1 VTLAR
6 FIVGD
11 FLSVLAIGAIVGALC
26 VIGVAPGWSV
36 LLAMALGMIG
46 GMALG
51 FAWSPLVGIWLGAHE
66 AMIPAM
72 LTGMIAGMIVAMRAA
87 NGILAAS
94 DGAIVGAAI
103 GIACLLFT
111 YAMNAWLGGEQTFD
125 RSAK

>member
-1 VTLAR
+1 MWAR

-11 FLSVLAIGAIVGALC
+11 FLSALAIGAIVGTLC

-66 AMIPAM
+66 VMIPAM
-72 LTGMIAGMIVAMRAA
+72 LTGMLAGMVVGMKAA
-87 NGILAAS
+87 NGMLTTS
-94 DGAIVGAAI
+94 DGAILGAAI
-103 GIACLLFT
+103 GLASLLFT
-111 YAMNAWLGGEQTFD
+111 YLMNAFLRGEQRFD
-125 RSAK
+125 RSSD

>member
-1 VTLAR
+1 MLAR

-26 VIGVAPGWSV
+26 VVGVAPGWSV
-36 LLAMALGMIG
+36 LPTMAVGMVG

-51 FAWSPLVGIWLGAHE
+51 FAWSPLVCICLGAHE

-72 LTGMIAGMIVAMRAA
+72 LTGMVTGMIVAMRAA

-94 DGAIVGAAI
+94 DGAFLGAAI

-111 YAMNAWLGGEQTFD
+111 YAMNAWLRGEQTFD
-125 RSAK
+125 GSAN